1 MQSSELKAFVVD
13 KVEDIK
19 AKDVVV
25 LDIREKSNVADYM
38 VICTGTSKTHLTAIA
53 DNVAREAKLAGM
65 APLGVE
71 GRDGGEWV
79 LVDLG
84 DVIVHVMQDA
94 ARETYQLEKLWAE
107 V

>member
-1 MQSSELKAFVVD
+1 MQSAELKQFVVD

-25 LDIREKSNVADYM
+25 LDVQQKSNVTDYM
-38 VICTGTSKTHLTAIA
+38 VVCTGTSQTHISAIA
-53 DNVAREAKLAGM
+53 QHVIGEAKQAGLL
-65 APLGVE
+65 PLGVE
-71 GRDGGEWV
+71 GRDSSDWV

-84 DVIVHVMQDA
+84 NVILHVMLAQ
-94 ARETYQLEKLWAE
+94 AREHYQLEKLWTE